1 MAGCGS
7 WGSSPETLEG
17 CMIARY
23 LEEGVIKVVSTVRL
37 LVDAIVGSSK

>member
-7 WGSSPETLEG
+7 WGSCPETLEG
-17 CMIARY
+17 CMIAV
-23 LEEGVIKVVSTVRL
+23 EEGVIKVVSTVRL